1 MVTTLSIFRINCVQ
15 TLSMECMT
23 PVTLSANF
31 SELNSQFRLIGH
43 SEQTVMRSNQQSF
56 TFNLI
61 LLSEKI

>member
-1 MVTTLSIFRINCVQ
+1 MYDTSNTVCEYSL
-15 TLSMECMT
+15 
-23 PVTLSANF
+23 

-43 SEQTVMRSNQQSF
+43 SEQTVVLSNQQSF